1 MSNQLPSYP
10 LRLPDDIKKRC
21 QQKAKEK
28 RMSLNQWI
36 IQAMEEKAD
45 NQ

>member
-1 MSNQLPSYP
+1 MPEE
-10 LRLPDDIKKRC
+10 IKELCK
-21 QQKAKEK
+21 QKAKEK

-36 IQAMEEKAD
+36 IQAIEEKAT